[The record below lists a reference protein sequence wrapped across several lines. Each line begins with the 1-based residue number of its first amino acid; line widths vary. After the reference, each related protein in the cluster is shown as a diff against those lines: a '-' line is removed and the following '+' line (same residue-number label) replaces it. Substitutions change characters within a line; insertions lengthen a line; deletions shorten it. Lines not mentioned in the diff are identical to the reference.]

1 MINMGR
7 PKGYNRET
15 VLEKALIVFWKK
27 GFADTTVQDIE
38 KKTGVNKSGLYSEF
52 SGKDDL
58 FVESLKHY
66 ISSSDSIERL
76 SKAPLGWG
84 NIESYL
90 LSALELKPERGCFV
104 VSSMR
109 ELHILPKKSMAAVG
123 GHVEKL
129 RNLIKSNLEAEGG
142 GEKAEMLLQ
151 LIMTFNAGICLQV
164 NLTTIGIE
172 KQIYD
177 FLQILKSS

>member
-1 MINMGR
+1 MGR
-7 PKGYNRET
+7 PKGFNRET
-15 VLEKALIVFWKK
+15 VLNKALVVFWKR
-27 GFADTTVQDIE
+27 GFADTTVQDLE
-38 KKTGVNKSGLYSEF
+38 QKTGVNKSGLYSEF

-66 ISSSDSIERL
+66 INSSDSIERL

-90 LSALELKPERGCFV
+90 LSALDPKPERGCFV

-109 ELHILPKKSMAAVG
+109 ELYILPKKSMEAVG
-123 GHVEKL
+123 GHVERLRKL
-129 RNLIKSNLEAEGG
+129 IRKNLEAEGL
-142 GEKAEMLLQ
+142 GENANTLLQ

-164 NLTTIGIE
+164 NLTSDGIE
-172 KQIYD
+172 KQIHD
-177 FLQILKSS
+177 FLSIVKRS